1 MMRVVIDCNI
11 WIICLTSKSP
21 YHQIYKDFIE
31 GKFDICVTNE
41 ILFEYEEIIQ
51 LKYGTATATSF
62 LSLLRELPNVIFIEP
77 WYQWN
82 LIKADNDDN
91 KYVDCAIAGQTDN
104 IVTQD
109 NHFSIL
115 KTITFPKVS
124 YCLIDEF
131 MEMINKENI
140 E

>member
-1 MMRVVIDCNI
+1 MRVVIDCNI

-51 LKYGTATATSF
+51 LKYGTATATAF

>member
-1 MMRVVIDCNI
+1 MRVVIDCNI